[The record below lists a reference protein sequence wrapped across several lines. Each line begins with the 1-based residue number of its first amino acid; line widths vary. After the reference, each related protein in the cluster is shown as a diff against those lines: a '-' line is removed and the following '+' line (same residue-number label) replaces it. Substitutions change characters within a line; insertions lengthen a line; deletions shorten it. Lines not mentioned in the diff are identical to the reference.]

1 MNNWKIG
8 TRIAAGFTAITVIV
22 MTLGIF
28 AYLQLGNISVSAKR
42 ITDDSLP
49 GVYYIGQIK
58 AQTLQRYLTLQQL
71 IAASNPKEVAQ
82 LEAES
87 AQLQGTITQL
97 LTDYEKTIHLDKDR
111 QLFEAMKVARTP
123 YVEKF
128 REAAQA
134 AATGR
139 NRRHAQEIADR
150 DIAPLYQRLS
160 GALDALV
167 TFNKEEGDRG
177 AEGITSAVNRAST
190 GLLIGLALALAVAIG
205 TSVVV
210 TTSITKPLAAAVTH
224 LDLVSRGDLS
234 QDLPAEYLER
244 GDEIGIQ
251 SRAMQSMSQNLRK
264 MLKDVTGGI
273 RQMADA
279 SEGLLA
285 SSNQMTAGSEDASHR
300 AESVAAAAEEMSANV
315 VMVAAS
321 MEQTTTNL
329 SHVSVATQEM
339 TSTIGEIAANSE
351 RARGITAE
359 ANRQAASITQQ
370 MNQLGQAAREIGKVT
385 EAITEISS
393 QTNLLALNAT
403 IEAARAGSAGKG
415 FAVVANEI
423 KALAQQT
430 AAATEDIKARIAGV
444 QTSTAQGVSEIEKV
458 SEVIHQVTDIVGSIA
473 AAIEEQATATKD
485 IARNIAEASTG
496 VQDANLR
503 VSESSQVSVAI
514 AGDIAVVHRATSEN
528 VTGSQTI
535 TASAKD
541 LATAATTLRAA
552 VSGFKV

>member
-28 AYLQLGNISVSAKR
+28 AYSQLGTIEASAKR
-42 ITDDSLP
+42 ITEDSLP
-49 GVYYIGQIK
+49 GVYHIGQIK
-58 AQTLQRYLTLQQL
+58 AQTLQRYLVLEQL
-71 IAASNPKEVAQ
+71 IATSNPKEVAR
-82 LEAES
+82 LEAEGL
-87 AQLQGTITQL
+87 QLQSTITKL
-97 LTDYEKTIHLDKDR
+97 LADYEKTIHLDKDR
-111 QLFEAMKVARTP
+111 QLFEAMKTVQAP
-123 YVEKF
+123 YIEKF
-128 REAAQA
+128 REAVEA
-134 AATGR
+134 AGTGHNR
-139 NRRHAQEIADR
+139 NRAQQIADR
-150 DIAPLYQRLS
+150 EIAPLYQRLS

-167 TFNKEEGDRG
+167 AFNKEEGDLG
-177 AEGITSAVNRAST
+177 AAGITNAVDRAST
-190 GLLIGLALALAVAIG
+190 GVLIGLALALAVAIG
-205 TSVVV
+205 TSIVV
-210 TTSITKPLAAAVTH
+210 TTSITKPLAAAVNH

-234 QDLPAEYLER
+234 QDLPQEYLER
-244 GDEIGIQ
+244 GDEIGVQ
-251 SRAMQSMSQNLRK
+251 SRAMQSMSQNLRT
-264 MLKDVTGGI
+264 MLQSVTSGI

-279 SEGLLA
+279 SDNLLA
-285 SSNQMTAGSEDASHR
+285 NSSQMTSGSENASHR
-300 AESVAAAAEEMSANV
+300 AQSVAAAAEEMSTNA
-315 VMVAAS
+315 MKVAAS

-339 TSTIGEIAANSE
+339 TATIGEIAANSE

-458 SEVIHQVTDIVGSIA
+458 SDVIHQVTDIVGSIA
-473 AAIEEQATATKD
+473 AAIEEQSAATKD

-503 VSESSQVSVAI
+503 VSESSQVSVSI
-514 AGDIAVVHRATSEN
+514 ASDIAVVHRATTES
-528 VTGSQTI
+528 VSGSQTI

-541 LATAATTLRAA
+541 LATAATTLRSA

>member
-8 TRIAAGFTAITVIV
+8 TRIAGGFTAVTVIV
-22 MTLGIF
+22 LMLGAF
-28 AYLQLGNISVSAKR
+28 AYQQLGVISASSKR

-58 AQTLQRYLTLQQL
+58 AQTLQRYVILQQL
-71 IAASNPKEVAQ
+71 IATSNPKEAAQ

-87 AQLQGTITQL
+87 TQLQAAITEL
-97 LTDYEKTIHLDKDR
+97 LNNYEKTIHLDKDR
-111 QLFEAMKVARTP
+111 QLFEAMKTVRAP
-123 YVEKF
+123 YVEKA

-134 AATGR
+134 AASGQ
-139 NRRHAQEIADR
+139 NRRRAQEIAER
-150 DIAPLYQRLS
+150 ELRPLFQKLS
-160 GALDALV
+160 ASLDALV

-177 AEGITSAVNRAST
+177 AAGIASAVSRASA
-190 GLLIGLALALAVAIG
+190 GLLIGLALALVVAVG
-205 TSVVV
+205 TSVLV
-210 TTSITKPLAAAVTH
+210 TTSITKPLASAVSH
-224 LDLVSRGDLS
+224 LDRVSRGDFS
-234 QDLPAEYLER
+234 QDLPSEYLER

-251 SRAMQSMSQNLRK
+251 SRAMQSMSQNLRN
-264 MLKDVTGGI
+264 MLKDVAGGI

-279 SEGLLA
+279 SEHLLA
-285 SSNQMTAGSEDASHR
+285 SSVQMTSGSQDASHR
-300 AESVAAAAEEMSANV
+300 AQSVAAAAEQMSANV
-315 VMVAAS
+315 MMVAAS

-339 TSTIGEIAANSE
+339 TATIGEIAANSE

-485 IARNIAEASTG
+485 IARNISEASTG

-503 VSESSQVSVAI
+503 VAESSQVSVSI
-514 AGDIAVVHRATSEN
+514 ASDIAVVHRATSDN
-528 VTGSQTI
+528 VGGSQNI
-535 TASAKD
+535 AASAKE
-541 LATAATTLRAA
+541 LAGAATTLRSA
-552 VSGFKV
+552 VSNFKV

>member
-8 TRIAAGFTAITVIV
+8 TRIATGFTAITVIV

-28 AYLQLGNISVSAKR
+28 AYSQLDTIAASAKR

-58 AQTLQRYLTLQQL
+58 SQTLQRYLDLQQL
-71 IAASNPKEVAQ
+71 ITTTNPKEVAR
-82 LEAES
+82 LEAEGL
-87 AQLQGTITQL
+87 QLQNSITKL

-111 QLFEAMKVARTP
+111 QLFEAMKSVRAP
-123 YVEKF
+123 YMEKF
-128 REAAQA
+128 QEAVEAAG
-134 AATGR
+134 TGR
-139 NRRHAQEIADR
+139 NRNRAQQITDR
-150 DIAPLYQRLS
+150 EVAPLYQRLS

-167 TFNKEEGDRG
+167 AFNKEEGDRG
-177 AEGITSAVNRAST
+177 AAGITDAVSRAST
-190 GLLIGLALALAVAIG
+190 GVLIGLALALAVAIG
-205 TSVVV
+205 TSIVV

-234 QDLPAEYLER
+234 QDLPAEYLVR

-251 SRAMQSMSQNLRK
+251 SRSMQTMSQNLRT
-264 MLKDVTGGI
+264 MLQSVTSGI
-273 RQMADA
+273 RQMAEA
-279 SEGLLA
+279 SDNLLT
-285 SSNQMTAGSEDASHR
+285 SSSQMSSGSESASHR
-300 AESVAAAAEEMSANV
+300 AQSVAAAAEQMSSNV
-315 VMVAAS
+315 MMVAAS

-329 SHVSVATQEM
+329 SLVSVSTQEM
-339 TSTIGEIAANSE
+339 TATIGEIAANSE

-444 QTSTAQGVSEIEKV
+444 QTSTAMGVSEIEKV
-458 SEVIHQVTDIVGSIA
+458 SGVIHQVTDIVSSIA
-473 AAIEEQATATKD
+473 TAIEEQAAATKD

-503 VSESSQVSVAI
+503 VSESSQVSVSI
-514 AGDIAVVHRATSEN
+514 ASDIAVVNQATSES

-541 LATAATTLRAA
+541 LATAASTLRTA
-552 VSGFKV
+552 VSGFRV